1 MADQKASRW
10 KHPGGKLRRM
20 GPSALSERELLAIIL
35 GSGTN
40 GKSALK
46 ISDEILDTYANLR
59 GLMGVPLKELMK
71 IKGLKE
77 VKATKIASMYE
88 ASRRILKHI
97 ENDT

>member
-1 MADQKASRW
+1 MAKKTKSNW
-10 KHPGGKLRRM
+10 SHPGGKLRRL
-20 GPSALSERELLAIIL
+20 GPAALSERELLAIIL
-35 GSGTN
+35 GSGT
-40 GKSALK
+40 KEKTALQ

-77 VKATKIASMYE
+77 VKATKIAAMYE
-88 ASRRILKHI
+88 ASRRILKHL